1 LGSHVDDENALVLA
15 VEDSGIGMTNEHIA
29 IAMTKFGQVS
39 NAFDRENEG
48 TGLGLPLTKSL
59 VDLHGG
65 HMNII
70 SQLGIGTTVEVRLPP
85 DRIIAA

>member
-1 LGSHVDDENALVLA
+1 
-15 VEDSGIGMTNEHIA
+15 
-29 IAMTKFGQVS
+29 
-39 NAFDRENEG
+39 
-48 TGLGLPLTKSL
+48 L